1 MANLKK
7 SRRRHKPSPEVPY
20 YVWLDLDG
28 CWFCKHQNGCN
39 NCKVLKRYS
48 ALEKEHMENT
58 SFNLI
63 IVDNNYIHE
72 LNKNYRHIDV

>member
-39 NCKVLKRYS
+39 NCKILKRYN
-48 ALEKEHMENT
+48 ALEKEKRVRKEKKKFDF
-58 SFNLI
+58 S
-63 IVDNNYIHE
+63 
-72 LNKNYRHIDV
+72 